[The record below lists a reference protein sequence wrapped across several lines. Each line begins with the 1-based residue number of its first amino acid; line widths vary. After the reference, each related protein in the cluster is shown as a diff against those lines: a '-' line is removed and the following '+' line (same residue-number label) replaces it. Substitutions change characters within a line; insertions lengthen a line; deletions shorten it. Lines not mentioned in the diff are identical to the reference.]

1 MENGTSSQL
10 LPLLAAIVFC
20 GACATQAHE
29 PLEPTSETK
38 DSTMTTP
45 DPKAQVTALLASIE
59 SGDHAPIAFIDPNH
73 YTQHNLGAADGLAG
87 FGELMKQLPPGS
99 ARARTMRVFQDG
111 PFVFAHT
118 EYDFFGPKIGFDV
131 FRFENG
137 KIVEHWDNLQET
149 PKAANPSGHTMI
161 DGPTD
166 VRQPGA
172 TEASKA
178 LVTAFLDDVLV
189 HGRMDKLAGYFDG
202 DHYVQHNP
210 AVADGVSGLG
220 AALAEMAKHGVTM
233 KYDKVQRVLG
243 EGEFVL
249 AISEGSFAGKPSA
262 FYDLFRVEAGK
273 IAEHWDVIEP
283 IPPRDQWKNAN
294 GKF

>member
-1 MENGTSSQL
+1 MGNGTSGQIL
-10 LPLLAAIVFC
+10 LLLAATLLS
-20 GACATQAHE
+20 GACATQVHE
-29 PLEPTSETK
+29 PLAPTSKSK

-45 DPKAQVTALLASIE
+45 DPKSQVAALIASIE

-99 ARARTMRVFQDG
+99 ARARPVRVFQDG

-131 FRFENG
+131 FRFEDG

-149 PKAANPSGHTMI
+149 PKAANPSGHTMT

-166 VRQPGA
+166 VRRPGS

-178 LVTAFLDDVLV
+178 LVAAFLDDVLV
-189 HGRMDKLAGYFDG
+189 HGRTRS
-202 DHYVQHNP
+202 P
-210 AVADGVSGLG
+210 ATSTATTTSS
-220 AALAEMAKHGVTM
+220 TTP
-233 KYDKVQRVLG
+233 
-243 EGEFVL
+243 
-249 AISEGSFAGKPSA
+249 PSRTA
-262 FYDLFRVEAGK
+262 CRASARLSQTWRSTA
-273 IAEHWDVIEP
+273 
-283 IPPRDQWKNAN
+283 
-294 GKF
+294 